1 MARGLAQ
8 GTGAT
13 VNTRR
18 LKKRDRAWAKG
29 MVLWWH
35 CTALGR
41 NHSTERRTRLRI
53 ADAAQTWLA
62 HQDIDQQEALSKQ
75 AGC

>member
-1 MARGLAQ
+1 MS
-8 GTGAT
+8 TK
-13 VNTRR
+13 R
-18 LKKRDRAWAKG
+18 LKKRDRDWAKG

-62 HQDIDQQEALSKQ
+62 HHDPDQQQALQ
-75 AGC
+75 VGQGG